1 MTRATIATV
10 SKQAGVSISTVS
22 QVMRGSGRISQQTRD
37 KVLEAAKAVNYVRDK
52 RAAAMRSGHFREVG
66 LLIHHI
72 ANPFN
77 AEVLAGVSDLL
88 EQHDYL
94 VYVLDARDDA
104 ARQQRYLETLIG
116 GARGGLLWV
125 PAQGTDQALVDL
137 VLAQKVPTVTF
148 LRSLPGANFDHV
160 GIENA
165 DGTRAVTEYL
175 VSLGHRHIAY
185 LGGAC
190 EIEPHMKRISGYLA
204 VMEQEGLGLGAPV
217 IWPCEDSKT
226 GGAAALPE
234 LLRQH
239 PQITGLVCNGDMVA
253 MGATLALARMGKT
266 AGKEISVVGFDNTAE
281 AALWT
286 PPLTTLAVNPF
297 GLGQRLAQTLLE
309 RIEKPQSAVRN
320 IQLPG
325 KLEIRQSSGPVSRS
339 GIKEAT

>member
-1 MTRATIATV
+1 MTRSTIATV

-22 QVMRGSGRISQQTRD
+22 QVMRGSGRISQETRD
-37 KVLEAAKAVNYVRDK
+37 KVLQAAKEVNYVRDN

-66 LLIHHI
+66 FLIHHI

-94 VYVLDARDDA
+94 VYLLDARDDA
-104 ARQQRYLETLIG
+104 VRQQRYLETLIG

-125 PAQGTDQALVDL
+125 PAQGTDQALVER

-148 LRSLPGANFDHV
+148 LRSLSGAHFDHV

-185 LGGAC
+185 LGGAG
-190 EIEPHMKRISGYLA
+190 EAESRMKRIAGYLT
-204 VMEQEGLGLGAPV
+204 VMLQDGLDLGLGAPLV
-217 IWPCEDSKT
+217 WPCEDSKT
-226 GGAAALPE
+226 GGAHALPE

-266 AGKEISVVGFDNTAE
+266 AGKEVSVVGFDNTAE

-297 GLGQRLAQTLLE
+297 GLGQQLAQTLLE
-309 RIEKPQSAVRN
+309 RIENPQSVVRSIN
-320 IQLPG
+320 LPG
-325 KLEIRQSSGPVSRS
+325 KLAIRQTSGPISCFTV
-339 GIKEAT
+339 